1 MAVAVASLV
10 LVVVVS
16 VGSGLTSQR
25 VRDAGDYLT
34 SMSKSLKPP
43 IKLIGDVL
51 VVVVD
56 HFRGGC
62 IFCFFSR
69 GGAEIIVEFHSSKL
83 CPFKSAVSISFQ
95 TMSRAKPTKCMT
107 FGA

>member
-1 MAVAVASLV
+1 MAVAVVSLV

-34 SMSKSLKPP
+34 SMSKALKPP
-43 IKLIGDVL
+43 FKLIGNVP

-62 IFCFFSR
+62 TFCFFSK
-69 GGAEIIVEFHSSKL
+69 GGPRLSSNFTLRNCVHLNLKYPFPSKPCQEHSR
-83 CPFKSAVSISFQ
+83 PSA
-95 TMSRAKPTKCMT
+95 
-107 FGA
+107 

>member
-1 MAVAVASLV
+1 MAVAVVSLV

-16 VGSGLTSQR
+16 VGSGLTSQH

-43 IKLIGDVL
+43 FILIGNVP

-56 HFRGGC
+56 HLR
-62 IFCFFSR
+62 
-69 GGAEIIVEFHSSKL
+69 
-83 CPFKSAVSISFQ
+83 
-95 TMSRAKPTKCMT
+95 
-107 FGA
+107 

>member
-1 MAVAVASLV
+1 MAVAVVSLV

-34 SMSKSLKPP
+34 SMSKALKPP
-43 IKLIGDVL
+43 FKFNGNVP

-62 IFCFFSR
+62 TFCFFSR
-69 GGAEIIVEFHSSKL
+69 VGPRLSSNFIL
-83 CPFKSAVSISFQ
+83 FETVSI
-95 TMSRAKPTKCMT
+95 
-107 FGA
+107 

>member
-1 MAVAVASLV
+1 MAVAVVSLV

-34 SMSKSLKPP
+34 SMSKALKPP
-43 IKLIGDVL
+43 IKLIGNVP

-69 GGAEIIVEFHSSKL
+69 GGPRLSSNFYHQHCANLSLQYQFPSKPCQEHSR
-83 CPFKSAVSISFQ
+83 PSA
-95 TMSRAKPTKCMT
+95 
-107 FGA
+107 